1 MGFEVTPPPSFGP
14 VFRGSRGVT
23 AFAVVVVVDSR
34 AKGHSQPN
42 KCYALAPLK

>member
-23 AFAVVVVVDSR
+23 AFAVVVVDSR